1 MSKCKKHLSI
11 LLALLMMIVSS
22 TTAFAATELDVNKV
36 TQAKTYWCWA
46 ACSEMIGRYQNND
59 SILDQWDVVSYIK
72 GSDYP
77 NTGGSTADITK
88 GIRYVSEDTVTYTSG
103 STLSWAS
110 HKTEIDDSD
119 PLIVWMTWDSKHAH
133 VVVCAGYKTSGST
146 NYLYLIDPD
155 PDATSEYYSYTALK
169 NGTSI
174 QSGNGKYTTS
184 IYRS

>member
-1 MSKCKKHLSI
+1 MSKYKKRLSLLFI
-11 LLALLMMIVSS
+11 LVMVFVSS
-22 TTAFAATELDVNKV
+22 ATALAATELDVEKV
-36 TQAKTYWCWA
+36 TQAKTLWCWA
-46 ACSEMIGRYQNND
+46 ACSEMIGQYQN
-59 SILDQWDVVSYIK
+59 SESTRDQWDVVSYIK

-77 NTGGSTADITK
+77 NDTGSDTDITN
-88 GIRYVSEDTVTYTSG
+88 GIKYVSEDTVTYKSG

-110 HKTEIDDSD
+110 HKTEIDGSD
-119 PLIVWMTWDSKHAH
+119 PLVVWMAWDSGGAH
-133 VVVCAGYKTSGST
+133 VLVCAGYKTSGSS

-174 QSGNGKYTTS
+174 QTGTGTYTKS